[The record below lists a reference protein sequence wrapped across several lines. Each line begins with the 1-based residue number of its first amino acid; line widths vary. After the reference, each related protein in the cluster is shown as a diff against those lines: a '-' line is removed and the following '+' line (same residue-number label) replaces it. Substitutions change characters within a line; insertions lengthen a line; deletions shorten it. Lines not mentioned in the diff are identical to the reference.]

1 MKRLNPLYIVLLF
14 ITILFISYW
23 QLNNVKEEFASKNSE
38 FENIQIKAK
47 EYTSLKSQWSN
58 KEYAIKTINQII
70 KNKLYSTEKVL
81 IAEVG
86 NSIKVKV
93 QSTNSKVLE
102 DFLNKV
108 LNKPLNIKNLNMTK
122 DFISLE
128 VSVK

>member
-58 KEYAIKTINQII
+58 KEYASKTINQII